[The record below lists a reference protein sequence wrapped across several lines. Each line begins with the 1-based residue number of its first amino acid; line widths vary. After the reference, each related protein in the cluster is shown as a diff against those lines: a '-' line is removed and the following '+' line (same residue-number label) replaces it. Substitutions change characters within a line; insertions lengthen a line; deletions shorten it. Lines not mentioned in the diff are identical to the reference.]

1 MRPLC
6 PPRRSSFENVGRSGH
21 RTGAA
26 ARRSRRGPATL
37 RTLVAVIA
45 ALPAAPASDA
55 AAFPV
60 GHTVKRIIVPG
71 TLAHE
76 VRAVDV
82 QLWYPAD
89 AASFAG
95 AATTVYRSALYGDT
109 RIPAGWKPLS
119 WSVNAKLSREAA
131 ISQQGTTYPV

>member
-1 MRPLC
+1 MRPLRS
-6 PPRRSSFENVGRSGH
+6 PRRSSSENV
-21 RTGAA
+21 AV
-26 ARRSRRGPATL
+26 ARRSAQGLAA
-37 RTLVAVIA
+37 LVAVG
-45 ALPAAPASDA
+45 ALLVAPATAS

-60 GHTVKRIIVPG
+60 GHTVKRVIVPG
-71 TLAHE
+71 SLPNE

-119 WSVNAKLSREAA
+119 WGVNAKLSREAA
-131 ISQQGTTYPV
+131 ISQQGKPYPVIVFSSGNQ

>member
-6 PPRRSSFENVGRSGH
+6 PPRRSSSENVGRSGH

-26 ARRSRRGPATL
+26 ARRSPRGPATL
-37 RTLVAVIA
+37 RTLVAVTA
-45 ALPAAPASDA
+45 ALLFAPASA
-55 AAFPV
+55 SAAFPV

-71 TLAHE
+71 TLANE

-82 QLWYPAD
+82 QLCYPAD

-109 RIPAGWKPLS
+109 RVRAGWKPLAGG
-119 WSVNAKLSREAA
+119 VTAKLS
-131 ISQQGTTYPV
+131 

>member
-1 MRPLC
+1 MVAVRRFLSAGRGAYERVALQPIRGVAMRPLC
-6 PPRRSSFENVGRSGH
+6 PPRRSSSENVGRSGH

-26 ARRSRRGPATL
+26 ARRSPRGPATL
-37 RTLVAVIA
+37 RTLVAVTA
-45 ALPAAPASDA
+45 ALLLAPASA
-55 AAFPV
+55 SAAFPV

-71 TLAHE
+71 TLANE

-95 AATTVYRSALYGDT
+95 A
-109 RIPAGWKPLS
+109 
-119 WSVNAKLSREAA
+119 
-131 ISQQGTTYPV
+131 